1 MTSPDL
7 SALTADADG
16 RRISAEIAQAS
27 GTDPFSSAMRATRMP
42 MVISDPRQADNPIV
56 FANDAFCGLTGYS
69 REEIVGRNCR
79 FLQGAGTDPAAVA
92 RIGQAVRARRP
103 IETDVLNYRK
113 DGAAFWNR
121 LLIAPVHDA
130 AGELTYFFA
139 SQVDVTLE
147 RERLEGLQSHN
158 AALVAELGD
167 RQRAQTESE
176 NRLAQFAEAGRLGIW
191 ELDLVTRVLTASALF
206 RVNHGLPLEGELAC
220 AALEAA
226 VHPDDRARWRAAEE
240 RSNAT
245 DADFEV
251 EYRVVRQD
259 GGVAW
264 LQLRA
269 QVQAGHGGHR
279 GLAGVSLD
287 VTARRAAEQRLEVS
301 EESLRLATDAA
312 EIGTWDLDTVHDVLT
327 WSDRTRAM
335 FGISPDAPCDMRDFY
350 NGLHE
355 DDVAATGE
363 AFGRATDPA
372 IRTTYDVEYRTR
384 GKEDGIIRWVAA
396 KGRGLFDAQGHCVR
410 ALGTAIDI
418 TARRAEADRQAF
430 LLGLLD
436 TLRSLTDRADIMRTA
451 SSALGQ
457 HLRVSRAGYGHLRE
471 DGETVRLEAGYV
483 ERPEAMVGNF
493 AMAAFGADVAGRLR
507 AGLAVEVDDV
517 ASLDDSAPG
526 VWESL
531 STRAVLAVPL
541 LREMGPIKMG
551 PRNMGPSKL
560 GPSKLGLSGFFYVAH
575 ATPRPWQASETA
587 LVRDVAARIWDAVAR
602 ARAETALRAANA
614 SLEQQVAERTAALLA
629 SQARVRA
636 VFATSYTLQAV
647 LAPDGTI
654 LDANPALLAVVGQSR
669 PEVLGLAFPSC
680 AWFSGTQDMQATICG
695 AVARA
700 AGGEAVRREIACH
713 VPAGLR
719 TYDFSARPVRDDSSA
734 VVGVLAEALDISERR
749 LAEEQLRQ
757 AQKMEAVGQ
766 LTGGIAHDFNNLL
779 TGIVGSL
786 ELLQRKVVAGQT
798 DGLLRYAAAATTSAQ
813 RAASL
818 TQRLLAF
825 ARRQPLDPKRVDVN
839 ALVRDMAELLGRTL
853 GPAIRLDMD
862 LASGLWPTLSD
873 PHQLESAVLNL
884 AINAR
889 DAMPEGGRLVIETSN
904 ARLDEA
910 YARSQGGEVA
920 PGQYV
925 LLSVTD
931 TGVGMT
937 PDVIA
942 NAFDPFFTT
951 KPLGQGTGLGLSML
965 YGFVK
970 QSNGHVRVYSEAGRG
985 SSFKLYLPREQ
996 GDAAAAADGMS
1007 AALPSRAEEGE
1018 TVLVVE
1024 DEATVRMLVTETLG
1038 ELGYAALEAAD
1049 GPSGLAILQSDAR
1062 VDLLVTDVGLPGLN
1076 GRQLADAARL
1086 LRPGLRVLF
1095 MTGYAHHAA
1104 IGQGE
1109 ALEPGMEIISKPFPL
1124 DVLASR
1130 IRAMIEAR

>member
-1 MTSPDL
+1 M
-7 SALTADADG
+7 
-16 RRISAEIAQAS
+16 
-27 GTDPFSSAMRATRMP
+27 
-42 MVISDPRQADNPIV
+42 
-56 FANDAFCGLTGYS
+56 
-69 REEIVGRNCR
+69 
-79 FLQGAGTDPAAVA
+79 
-92 RIGQAVRARRP
+92 
-103 IETDVLNYRK
+103 
-113 DGAAFWNR
+113 
-121 LLIAPVHDA
+121 IAPVHDA
-130 AGELTYFFA
+130 AGQLTYFFA

-176 NRLAQFAEAGRLGIW
+176 NRLAQFAKAGRLGIW

-206 RVNHGLPLEGELAC
+206 RVDHGLPLEGELAW

-240 RSNAT
+240 RCNAT
-245 DADFEV
+245 AADFEV
-251 EYRVVRQD
+251 EYRVVRPD

-287 VTARRAAEQRLEVS
+287 VTARRAGEQRLEVS

-327 WSDRTRAM
+327 WSNRTRAM
-335 FGISPDAPCDMRDFY
+335 FGISPGAPCDMRDFY
-350 NGLHE
+350 NGVHE
-355 DDVAATGE
+355 NDVAATGE

-541 LREMGPIKMG
+541 LRETWPRNMG
-551 PRNMGPSKL
+551 PRNMGPRNMGRSNI

-614 SLEQQVAERTAALLA
+614 SLEQQVAERTAAVLA

-654 LDANPALLAVVGQSR
+654 LDANPALLEVVGQSR

-786 ELLQRKVVAGQT
+786 ELLQRKVVAGRT

-970 QSNGHVRVYSEAGRG
+970 QSNGHVRVYSEAWRG

-996 GDAAAAADGMS
+996 GEAAAAADCMS

-1024 DEATVRMLVTETLG
+1024 HEATVRMLVTEALG
-1038 ELGYAALEAAD
+1038 ELGYAALDAAD

-1062 VDLLVTDVGLPGLN
+1062 VDLLMTDVGLPGLN
-1076 GRQLADAARL
+1076 GRQLADVARL

-1095 MTGYAHHAA
+1095 MTGYAHNAA

-1124 DVLASR
+1124 DVLVSR
-1130 IRAMIEAR
+1130 IHAMIEAR